1 MVGNLP
7 FVHGGILDSVAD
19 SLLKPR
25 AHPEGRILILSW
37 IEIETSFGI
46 PNTLLYLGLGGPYP
60 DAGAMEG
67 GATNQGKAQDGQ

>member
-25 AHPEGRILILSW
+25 ANPEVRILILSW
-37 IEIETSFGI
+37 MEIGTCFGI
-46 PNTLLYLGLGGPYP
+46 PNTLLYLGLGGSYP
-60 DAGAMEG
+60 DVGAIG
-67 GATNQGKAQDGQ
+67 RGATNQGKDQDGQ